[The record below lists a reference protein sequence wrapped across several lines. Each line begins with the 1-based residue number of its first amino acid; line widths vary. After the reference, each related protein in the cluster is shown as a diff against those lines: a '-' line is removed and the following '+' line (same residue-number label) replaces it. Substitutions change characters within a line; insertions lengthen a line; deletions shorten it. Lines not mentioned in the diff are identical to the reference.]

1 MEGVV
6 DRQSMSCTMYKSI
19 HDFIQETSED
29 LKSTLKSYKVS
40 IQTTGMMVTTDFYKR
55 SAMEALDD
63 ATNLS
68 FFEKLGF

>member
-40 IQTTGMMVTTDFYKR
+40 IQTTGMVTTDFYKR

>member
-40 IQTTGMMVTTDFYKR
+40 IQTTGMVTTDFYMR
-55 SAMEALDD
+55 SAMETVDD

-68 FFEKLGF
+68 FFEKLGL